1 MLTYADAAQAD
12 TQLDS
17 VDLAVQL
24 KMLRRHGDYDLLTSR
39 GGALP
44 GIRHKAEG
52 RRHKATMSSSPA
64 VPVCVCVC
72 VCVCAMEA
80 RLLLRHFSY

>member
-1 MLTYADAAQAD
+1 MLTYTLTYMLTHADAAQAD
-12 TQLDS
+12 TQLDN

-44 GIRHKAEG
+44 GIRHKA
-52 RRHKATMSSSPA
+52 
-64 VPVCVCVC
+64 
-72 VCVCAMEA
+72 
-80 RLLLRHFSY
+80 